1 MKTLSEITS
10 AARSKSK
17 PTYEELLYA
26 VVAYDVMLSGFSVE
40 HQPILLQKFFEAGAM
55 DPKKYIGWVNDPE
68 NPEAIEWYQA
78 FINVGEKT

>member
-1 MKTLSEITS
+1 MKNLADITT
-10 AARSKSK
+10 AARSNDK

-40 HQPILLQKFFEAGAM
+40 EQPILLQKYFEAGAM
-55 DPKKYIGWVNDPE
+55 DPKEYIGWVNDPG